1 MLRLGNPRPYIEGV
15 LFAEGPVDARGIC
28 CFSLPPAVG
37 RWLLTAPPGKHP
49 GFQLA
54 GRAAGK
60 TIEFIH
66 NGRAFRI
73 ECAGHVAAGGERPVN
88 VHH

>member
-1 MLRLGNPRPYIEGV
+1 
-15 LFAEGPVDARGIC
+15 
-28 CFSLPPAVG
+28 VG